1 VAATFRGEGSTVRKT
16 ILWAAMALVS
26 SAAFAQTGEQRYTVI
41 TGGNAVGHVIA
52 TPQGE
57 TLRID
62 YDVKDNGRGPTMAET
77 LRLDAQG
84 LPVEWA
90 ITGATTFGSKV
101 DERFSLSGTA
111 AQWKDSVGD
120 GKTSVS
126 EPSLY
131 IGQSA
136 SPWALGL
143 YARALLKDAD
153 REMPAL
159 PGGTIRL
166 QEGEPLQVGSGANEI
181 TVRHYALSGLDL
193 NPSYLLLDA
202 DKALFA
208 VLSSRGVVIRKG
220 YEAEEPRLRE
230 MAAKMGEQRFE
241 ALQAQMAHN
250 YAAPVRIRNV
260 RVFDPKTMAL
270 GEPVSVVI
278 SGNRISG
285 IQPLDTAPSAGE
297 VQIDGAG
304 GTLVPG
310 LYEMHAH
317 SGQSGLLLNIAA
329 GVTSARDMGNDN
341 AVLQTMMAS
350 IDAGKIAG
358 PRITPA
364 GFIEGRS
371 PFNSNNGYLV
381 SSQAQAL
388 EAVRW
393 YAARGYPQIKLYNS
407 MNPRWSA
414 AAAVE
419 AHRLGLRVSGHIPA
433 FSNADQMIAAGYD
446 ELTHINQIMLGW
458 VLTPEEDTR
467 TLLRLTALKRLDE
480 LDLQSPRVR
489 TTMNSIV
496 EKKVAV
502 EPTIAIHENLLLNQ
516 DGQVP
521 RGDADTLG
529 NMPIGVQR
537 NSKRAW
543 SDMSAPGDREA
554 YAGAF
559 EKILTT
565 VREMHERGVFL
576 IPGTDLG
583 GGLRFHRELQ
593 LFVEAGFTPGEALRR
608 ATLDMAAYQ
617 GEDQQLGS
625 IERGKLADFFLVPG
639 DPTTDLRELKRTN
652 MVVKNGVVYFPSEIY
667 PAFGIT
673 PFSEAP
679 KVTLPQS
686 KPTN

>member
-1 VAATFRGEGSTVRKT
+1 MRKT
-16 ILWAAMALVS
+16 ILWAAMALAS
-26 SAAFAQTGEQRYTVI
+26 SAVLAQSGEQRYTVI

-52 TPQGE
+52 SPQGE
-57 TLRID
+57 SLRID

-101 DERFSLSGTA
+101 DERFSISGNA
-111 AQWKDSVGD
+111 AQWKDSVGE
-120 GKTSVS
+120 GKASVT

-143 YARALLKDAD
+143 YARALLNDAD

-181 TVRHYALSGLDL
+181 TVRHFALSGLDL
-193 NPSYLLLDA
+193 NPAYLLLDA
-202 DKALFA
+202 DEALFA

-230 MAAKMGEQRFE
+230 IAARMGERRFE
-241 ALQAQMAHN
+241 ALQEQTAHD
-250 YAAPVRIRNV
+250 YGAPVRINNV
-260 RVFDPKTMAL
+260 RVFDPKTLAL
-270 GEPVSVVI
+270 GAPSSVVI
-278 SGNRISG
+278 SGTRISG
-285 IQPLDTAPSAGE
+285 IQALDAMPSAGE

-341 AVLQTMMAS
+341 AVLSALMAS
-350 IDAGKIAG
+350 IDEGKIAG

-371 PFNSNNGYLV
+371 PFNSNNGTLV
-381 SSQAQAL
+381 NSQAEAL
-388 EAVRW
+388 DAVRW

-414 AAAVE
+414 AAAAE
-419 AHRLGLRVSGHIPA
+419 ARRLGLRVSGHIPA
-433 FSNADQMIAAGYD
+433 FSDADEMIAAGYD

-467 TLLRLTALKRLDE
+467 TLLRLTAMKRLDT

-502 EPTIAIHENLLLNQ
+502 EPTLAIHENLLLNQ

-521 RGDADTLG
+521 RGDADILD

-543 SDMSAPGDREA
+543 SDMSAPADRKA

-559 EKILTT
+559 QKILAT
-565 VREMHERGVFL
+565 VREMNERGVFL

-593 LFVEAGFTPGEALRR
+593 LFVEAGFTPAQALRR
-608 ATLDMAAYQ
+608 ATLDMAVYQ

-639 DPTTDLRELKRTN
+639 DPTADLRELNRTS

-667 PAFGIT
+667 PAFGIK

-679 KVTLPQS
+679 RVTLPAAPV
-686 KPTN
+686 PTTAPAMP